1 MSYMTFQIHRAC
13 KGSFS
18 AFERMS
24 SDWYDVWD
32 FRTFSSLRRIKTYL
46 CSMMFQERLD
56 NLALLTIERELSSQ
70 LWDSLDE
77 LVVEFA
83 RSHKNSKIALL

>member
-1 MSYMTFQIHRAC
+1 
-13 KGSFS
+13 
-18 AFERMS
+18 MS

-32 FRTFSSLRRIKTYL
+32 FRTFSSLRCITTYL
-46 CSMMFQERLD
+46 RSMMFQERLD
-56 NLALLTIERELSSQ
+56 NLALLTFERELSSQ

-83 RSHKNSKIALL
+83 RGHKNSKIALL